1 MIFKYNSVLD
11 IKLIQ
16 SHIKIKKMK
25 ILDFGCGTGA
35 WSQNNLKNKNLS
47 KVILYDKNKELIK
60 ILKKKYNNKKVEIN
74 FNFKNIIKKNNY
86 NLLILSSVIQYMSI
100 SEFKKLIAIICHKK
114 KKKLFIIIADIPKFS
129 RAFEF
134 ILMPFLN
141 LKRFFFILKIIF
153 KHEYKKLYYY
163 LHKKKDFNF
172 LKKRF
177 KLSYIENIHD
187 IKYLRYSLILKLK

>member
-86 NLLILSSVIQYMSI
+86 NLLILSSVIQYMNI
-100 SEFKKLIAIICHKK
+100 SEFKKLIAIICYKR

-141 LKRFFFILKIIF
+141 LKRFFFIFKIIF